1 MQLAVRR
8 CCRQLAR
15 LWSSVVQFFASG
27 KVVPLMSLTVAPST
41 VTQTVVLRESHGE
54 KGTLTCAL
62 KSLHMTPRGP
72 PGATNSTA
80 PAPSFTDSE
89 AAVSA
94 PTGCE
99 NLQKGGRACQQPA
112 GAACCGAQSG

>member
-1 MQLAVRR
+1 
-8 CCRQLAR
+8 
-15 LWSSVVQFFASG
+15 
-27 KVVPLMSLTVAPST
+27 MSLTVAPST

-54 KGTLTCAL
+54 KGTLMCAM
-62 KSLHMTPRGP
+62 KSLHITPRGP
-72 PGATNSTA
+72 PATTDSTA

-99 NLQKGGRACQQPA
+99 NLQKGADAC
-112 GAACCGAQSG
+112 